1 MKTFISAVT
10 IAAYLL
16 LFQQA
21 HAQQT
26 NTYDSVLAKK
36 LNADDYGMKT
46 YTLVILKK
54 GTANITDKIILD
66 SIFRGHMNNIKR
78 LASENKLLIAGPL
91 TENDKNYEGI
101 FVFNTADINEA
112 RQWLNTDPAI
122 QSKDLDAEIYGWYS
136 TAALQKVLEIHSTL
150 QKQSF

>member
-1 MKTFISAVT
+1 MKTLITT
-10 IAAYLL
+10 ITIVACSL
-16 LFQQA
+16 LFRPA

-36 LNADDYGMKT
+36 LNADDYGMKS

-54 GTANITDKIILD
+54 GTANITDKTILD
-66 SIFRGHMNNIKR
+66 SIFRGHMANIQH
-78 LASENKLLIAGPL
+78 LANENKLLVAGPMSK
-91 TENDKNYEGI
+91 NDKNYEGI
-101 FVFNTADINEA
+101 FVFNTADTSEA

-136 TAALQKVLEIHSTL
+136 SAALQKISEIHSTL
-150 QKQSF
+150 QKKSF